1 MTQANINTM
10 RVRPSRGIILAFA
23 ALVIATLTMA
33 FAARWSVPGRALL
46 NLSGLAAL
54 VAGFSVWIALALAR
68 EARVPREVLWPTT
81 FIVALSAWYASL
93 GVAYGTDGAGLI
105 RIAQLAAALIL
116 FVGAALWIRRCPG
129 CLPRSGWLLAWSSV
143 LALGAVLSA
152 FGPLAGQIN
161 ANSVGMVGFVALGVV
176 FLAEQSRIRKVFVI
190 SIILLSLSAA
200 VAVGARGALLAMMAF
215 LVTYSLWTWLSAGV
229 LRVWLPVFGAGI
241 FSVVVVIAL
250 LNTDW
255 WAWQPIDE
263 WSREVFGRRVM
274 SGRQDLWAAVLDAG
288 RDRLWTGYGP
298 SASMMELT
306 GQTLSAHNL
315 FIQVLLQSGIV
326 GLSVLLLVL
335 VSVWFGLIRH
345 SSGRVARVGAGFF
358 IGMVVLQSFEV
369 ALTQNLFVFGA
380 VFWILMGLSVGGRKV
395 DGSAYGQ

>member
-1 MTQANINTM
+1 MS
-10 RVRPSRGIILAFA
+10 VRPSRGMILAFSF
-23 ALVIATLTMA
+23 LVIATLTMA
-33 FAARWSVPGRALL
+33 LAARWSFPGSALL
-46 NLSGLAAL
+46 NLSALAAL
-54 VAGFSVWIALALAR
+54 VAAFSVWVALALAR
-68 EARVPREVLWPTT
+68 EARVPREVLWPAI
-81 FIVALSAWYASL
+81 FIVALSAWYAGL
-93 GVAYGTDGAGLI
+93 WVAYGADGVGLM